1 MYFPSDDYRFT
12 RIYEPRN
19 RSKFMSPIN
28 KTSLI
33 VEIPK
38 QNSLEIKE
46 ERKLSLINE
55 VENQLIEIGF
65 FNKKNI
71 IKVETKSIKN
81 AYPIL
86 DSKFEE
92 NLKPIQEYLNKFE
105 NLILNGRNGKYQYN
119 HIHDH
124 IKDAREVINYLSNI
138 I

>member
-1 MYFPSDDYRFT
+1 
-12 RIYEPRN
+12 
-19 RSKFMSPIN
+19 MSPIN

-33 VEIPK
+33 VEIPT
-38 QNSLEIKE
+38 QNNLEIKE

-55 VENQLIEIGF
+55 VKNQLIEIGF
-65 FNKKNI
+65 FNEKEI
-71 IKVETKSIKN
+71 IKIETKNIKN

-86 DSKFEE
+86 NSKYKET
-92 NLKPIQEYLNKFE
+92 LKPIQQYLNQFE

-124 IKDAREVINYLSNI
+124 IKDGMEVINYLNNI